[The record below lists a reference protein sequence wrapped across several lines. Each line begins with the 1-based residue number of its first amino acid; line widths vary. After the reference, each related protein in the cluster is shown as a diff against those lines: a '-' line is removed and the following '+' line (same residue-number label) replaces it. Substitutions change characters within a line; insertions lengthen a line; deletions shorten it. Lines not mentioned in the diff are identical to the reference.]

1 MSDSK
6 PETLRGTVAR
16 VTFHNDESGY
26 CVLRVLPV
34 GRREEV
40 TLIGKAPR
48 VVAGERLEAE
58 GQWVQDRDHGRQFKA
73 DALRLSPPDS
83 EDGMIRYLGSGLI
96 EGIGP
101 KYAERLIGKFGPKVF
116 DIIENESARLEQV
129 EGIGTKRRKEIRESW
144 MKQKSVHAIMMFLH
158 QHGIGTARAQR
169 IFKTYGEQALEVLR
183 TNPYRLAADI
193 RGIGFRTADEIAR
206 KMGISETADER
217 LQAGLL
223 YALEEAAHTGHCH
236 LPLPELLEHAT
247 KALDSDA
254 AVLVP
259 QVEHLVAAG
268 EMVRQPDGVYLPHLY
283 GAEQRIA
290 VQLKHLLAAPPSYP
304 AFDAA
309 RAILRAEERTGK
321 RLAPSQRACVE
332 AALKNRVLI
341 VTGGPGVGK
350 TTILNTLLMV
360 LKSNDVRV
368 VLAAPTGRA
377 AKRMSEST
385 GLEAKTLHRLLEYQG
400 DGQWGRNRTRP
411 LSGDLFVLDECSMID
426 APLMAQFLGALPDGA
441 HLLLVGDAD
450 QLPSVGP
457 GMVLGDLIAS
467 GAVPCMRLTEIF
479 RQAADS
485 RIILGAHEINAGRVP
500 DLKPHR
506 DGDFFFLEVL
516 EPEAITDTIVGL
528 VRDRLPAR
536 YGLDPVADI
545 QVLTPMNR
553 NALGTHALNHVLQS
567 SLNPPNELKYEL
579 DRFGVTF
586 RVGDKV
592 IQTQNNYDKE
602 VFNGDMGR
610 IIAIETAPLKVM
622 VRYDAERVVEYEPG
636 ELDELQLAYALT
648 IHKSQGSEFPCV
660 ILPVSTQHF
669 VMLER
674 SLLYT
679 GVTRA
684 RKLVVLVGDPKALG
698 MAVRKQETRKR
709 HTGLKQMLAVTG

>member
-1 MSDSK
+1 MNG
-6 PETLRGTVAR
+6 PGQETLRGTVVR
-16 VTFHNDESGY
+16 VTFHNEESGY
-26 CVLRVLPV
+26 CVLRVLPA
-34 GRREEV
+34 GRREDV
-40 TLIGKAPR
+40 TVIGRTPR
-48 VVAGERLEAE
+48 VVEGEGLEAE
-58 GQWVQDRDHGRQFKA
+58 GAWVQDRDHGRQFKA
-73 DALRLSPPDS
+73 EALRLSPPDS
-83 EDGMIRYLGSGLI
+83 EDGMARYLGSGLI

-101 KYAERLIGKFGPKVF
+101 KYARRLIEKFGQKVF

-129 EGIGTKRRKEIRESW
+129 EGIGSKRRREIRESW

-158 QHGIGTARAQR
+158 QHGIGTARALR
-169 IFKTYGEQALEVLR
+169 IYKTYGEQALEVLR
-183 TNPYRLAADI
+183 SNPYRLAADI

-206 KMGISETADER
+206 KMGIPDTADER

-223 YALEEAAHTGHCH
+223 HVLEEGVHAGHC
-236 LPLPELLEHAT
+236 LLSPSELIGNAA
-247 KALDSDA
+247 KALDTDA
-254 AVLVP
+254 ALLKPQLARLVEEGEV
-259 QVEHLVAAG
+259 VE
-268 EMVRQPDGVYLPHLY
+268 RPDGIYLPQLF

-290 VQLKHLLAAPPSYP
+290 VQIRHLLAAPPGYP
-304 AFDAA
+304 LFDVVQ
-309 RAILRAEERTGK
+309 AISKAEERTGK
-321 RLAPSQRACVE
+321 KLAPSQRQCVE
-332 AALKNRVLI
+332 EALRNRVMI
-341 VTGGPGVGK
+341 ITGGPGVGK
-350 TTILNTLLMV
+350 TTILNTLLTV
-360 LKSNDVRV
+360 LKSHEVRV

-385 GLEAKTLHRLLEYQG
+385 GMEAKTLHRLLEYQG
-400 DGQWGRNRTRP
+400 EGQWGRNRNRP

-457 GMVLGDLIAS
+457 GMVLGDLIGS
-467 GAVPCMRLTEIF
+467 GMVPCVRLTEIF

-485 RIILGAHEINAGRVP
+485 RIVIGAHEINAGHVP
-500 DLKPHR
+500 DLRPHR
-506 DGDFFFLEVL
+506 DGDFFFLE
-516 EPEAITDTIVGL
+516 EANPEAITETIVGL

-536 YGLDPVADI
+536 YGFDPMTDI

-567 SLNPPNELKYEL
+567 ALNPPNELKHEL
-579 DRFGVTF
+579 DRFGVNF

-592 IQTQNNYDKE
+592 IQTQNNYEKE
-602 VFNGDMGR
+602 VFNGDMGH
-610 IIAIETAPLKVM
+610 IVAIEASPLKVQ
-622 VRYDAERVVEYEPG
+622 VRFDAGRLVDYEPG

-660 ILPVSTQHF
+660 IIPVSTQHF
-669 VMLER
+669 IMLER

-684 RKLVVLVGDPKALG
+684 RKLVVMVGDPKALE

-709 HTGLKQMLAVTG
+709 HTGLKSVLQKDG